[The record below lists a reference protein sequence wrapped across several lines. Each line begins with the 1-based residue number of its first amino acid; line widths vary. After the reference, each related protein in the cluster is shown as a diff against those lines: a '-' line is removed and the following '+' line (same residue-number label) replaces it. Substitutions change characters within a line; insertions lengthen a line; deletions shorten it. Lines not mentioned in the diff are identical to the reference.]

1 MAAQTVD
8 PEILDAMILAEIAV
22 KYECYSQAV
31 EILSAL
37 NKKHPR
43 YLPAKEA
50 LQKIYR
56 DTGKSEQVSQLENEM
71 NEIRSELAADRIQQS
86 GIQPDHHKREF
97 IAKIDSIVREIY
109 DTRDYNDVLEV
120 STSCLLKTIQ
130 GDRCLIWVPGSEEWE
145 ETQHASC
152 RKTISPCPWEKIDGL
167 NAILWQLIS
176 EAKDTVSFE
185 KIQTSPLFALQ
196 RDILEFFSIQ
206 SILVCPLIY
215 KSTQIGMILIHSC
228 QEENSWS
235 PEEISLLS
243 TVAGHTAVA
252 LQNARHFSKAQTRE
266 LKDQL
271 TGLESPQFFEERLAV
286 EMRNA
291 NQQNYPLCLGLLYVN
306 DFQDIVMSQGQAAAE
321 TVLHK
326 VGFLVKTHVRK
337 GSVVGRT
344 GNEEFGMILPNVPK
358 ERAQQI
364 MNNIKQI
371 VENTITTDSGK
382 PITVGVGVIEATL
395 SPTLWT
401 TQSLDEAETSESP
414 GAFDNS
420 SRDSA
425 AFRGDLSEIELLD
438 VLQILANGR
447 KSGKLV
453 LSAEGHLGIVFF
465 NSGRIVDAI
474 YQGKR
479 AELAFFEILNI
490 QKARF
495 EFQSSA
501 QPFGE
506 QISCSNTQLILE
518 GLRLLEEANRGRQ
531 LTSIS

>member
-1 MAAQTVD
+1 MAPQTVD
-8 PEILDAMILAEIAV
+8 PEILDAMILSEIAV

-31 EILSAL
+31 DILSAL
-37 NKKHPR
+37 NRKHPK

-56 DTGKSEQVSQLENEM
+56 DTGKSEQANQLENEM
-71 NEIRSELAADRIQQS
+71 NDIRAQLAADRIQHNGNQT
-86 GIQPDHHKREF
+86 DLHKRQF

-109 DTRDYNDVLEV
+109 DTRNYQEVLDVSASGLLE
-120 STSCLLKTIQ
+120 TIRA
-130 GDRCLIWVPGSEEWE
+130 DRCLIWVPGSSDWQ
-145 ETQHASC
+145 ETKYVSS
-152 RKTISPCPWEKIDGL
+152 RKGVSPCPWKEIEKL

-176 EAKDTVSFE
+176 ETQDTISLE
-185 KIQTSPLFALQ
+185 KMQTSPIFVSQREILQ
-196 RDILEFFSIQ
+196 TCSIY
-206 SILVCPLIY
+206 SILACPLIY
-215 KSTQIGMILIHSC
+215 KSTRAGMIMIHSC
-228 QEENSWS
+228 REESSWND
-235 PEEISLLS
+235 EEISVLS

-252 LQNARHFSKAQTRE
+252 LQNARHFNEAQNRG

-291 NQQNYPLCLGLLYVN
+291 CQQDYPLCLGLLYVN
-306 DFQDIVMSQGQAAAE
+306 DFQDIIMTQGQASAE

-371 VENTITTDSGK
+371 VENTITTDSGR
-382 PITVGVGVIEATL
+382 PVTVGIGVIEATL

-401 TQSLDEAETSESP
+401 TQALSEAEDRESP
-414 GAFDNS
+414 MTSGGSNQ
-420 SRDSA
+420 DSA

-453 LSAEGHLGIVFF
+453 LSAEGHLGIIFF
-465 NSGRIVDAI
+465 NLGRIVDAV

-479 AELAFFEILNI
+479 AELAFFEILTI
-490 QKARF
+490 KKARF
-495 EFQSSA
+495 EFQSSP
-501 QPFGE
+501 QPFGI
-506 QISCSNTQLILE
+506 QIGYSNTQLILE
-518 GLRLLEEANRGRQ
+518 GLRLLDEANQERQ
-531 LTSIS
+531 LTASH

>member
-1 MAAQTVD
+1 M
-8 PEILDAMILAEIAV
+8 
-22 KYECYSQAV
+22 
-31 EILSAL
+31 
-37 NKKHPR
+37 
-43 YLPAKEA
+43 
-50 LQKIYR
+50 
-56 DTGKSEQVSQLENEM
+56 
-71 NEIRSELAADRIQQS
+71 
-86 GIQPDHHKREF
+86 
-97 IAKIDSIVREIY
+97 
-109 DTRDYNDVLEV
+109 
-120 STSCLLKTIQ
+120 
-130 GDRCLIWVPGSEEWE
+130 
-145 ETQHASC
+145 
-152 RKTISPCPWEKIDGL
+152 
-167 NAILWQLIS
+167 
-176 EAKDTVSFE
+176 
-185 KIQTSPLFALQ
+185 
-196 RDILEFFSIQ
+196 
-206 SILVCPLIY
+206 
-215 KSTQIGMILIHSC
+215 
-228 QEENSWS
+228 
-235 PEEISLLS
+235 
-243 TVAGHTAVA
+243 A
-252 LQNARHFSKAQTRE
+252 LQNARHFSEAQTRE

-291 NQQNYPLCLGLLYVN
+291 SQQNYPLCLGLLYVN
-306 DFQDIVMSQGQAAAE
+306 DFRDIVMTQGQTAAE

-358 ERAQQI
+358 GRAQQI

-382 PITVGVGVIEATL
+382 PVTVGVGVIEATL

-401 TQSLDEAETSESP
+401 TQSLNEAETSESP
-414 GAFDNS
+414 WTLDS
-420 SRDSA
+420 SNEDSA

-465 NSGRIVDAI
+465 NLGRIVDAI

-479 AELAFFEILNI
+479 AELAFFEILTI

-495 EFQSSA
+495 EFQSSP
-501 QPFGE
+501 QPFVE

-518 GLRLLEEANRGRQ
+518 GLRLLDEANRERQ
-531 LTSIS
+531 FTASH